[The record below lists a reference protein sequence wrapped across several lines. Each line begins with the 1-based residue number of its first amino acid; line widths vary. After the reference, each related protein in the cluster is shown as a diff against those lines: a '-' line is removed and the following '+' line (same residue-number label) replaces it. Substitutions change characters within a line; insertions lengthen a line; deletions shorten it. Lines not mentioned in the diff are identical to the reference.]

1 MGDGITSKMRR
12 RVHTAFEADPNSGC
26 WLWTGAINAHGY
38 GVMNSRGYTV
48 YAHRLAYTEAHGP
61 IASGLVIRHLC
72 DTRCCVNPLHLQPG
86 THAENMRDKAKR
98 ALPWHGTRY
107 RRFSDEQRRQL
118 SAMADLPTK
127 ECARIMG
134 VSPDTIRNARRKG
147 LS

>member
-1 MGDGITSKMRR
+1 MGERITPKMRR
-12 RVHTAFEADPNSGC
+12 RVRTAYEADPNSGC

-38 GVMNSRGYTV
+38 GLMNSRGHTV
-48 YAHRLAYTEAHGP
+48 YAHRLAYTEAHGHV
-61 IASGLVIRHLC
+61 ADGLLIRHLC
-72 DTRCCVNPLHLQPG
+72 DTRCCINPNHLLPG

-98 ALPWHGTRY
+98 AMPWHGTRY

-118 SAMADLPTK
+118 ATMDDLPTK